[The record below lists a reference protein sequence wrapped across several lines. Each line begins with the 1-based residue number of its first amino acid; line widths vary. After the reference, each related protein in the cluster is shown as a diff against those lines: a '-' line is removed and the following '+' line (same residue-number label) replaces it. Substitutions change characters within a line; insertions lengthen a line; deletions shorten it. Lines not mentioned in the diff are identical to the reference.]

1 MTDVTTEIGDLAT
14 DAVALP
20 ALERLANREL
30 SWLDFNERVLA
41 LAEDPALPLLER
53 VKFVAIF
60 GSNLDEFYQ
69 VRVASLRKQEVA
81 APTLLS
87 PDGLDATTQLRLIGE
102 RVAALFAAARA
113 LLHPRAQATPGASR
127 HPGPPLAA
135 PVGR

>member
-87 PDGLDATTQLRLIGE
+87 PDGLDATTQLPHRGAG
-102 RVAALFAAARA
+102 RDPFAAARA
-113 LLHPRAQATPGASR
+113 LLHPRAQATPGAGR
-127 HPGPPLAA
+127 HPGPPLAP